1 MASELKKKAF
11 WRAVI
16 AEFLAMI
23 LFVFIS
29 IGSALGIQYPIPSDP
44 TNATNTENRPQDIVK
59 VSLAFGLAIA
69 TLAQSVGH
77 ISGAHLNPA
86 VTLGCLL
93 SCQISILKALMYII
107 AQCVGA
113 VVGTAILSGITNQIS
128 KNSLG
133 LNGLSEGISQGQGLG
148 VEIMVTFQLVLC
160 VVSITDRRR
169 NDVSGSA
176 PLAIGLS
183 VALGHLIAIDY
194 TGCGMNPA
202 RSFGSAVVANQ
213 FTNHWIFWVG
223 PMIGG
228 AAAAI
233 IYDFILSPR
242 VSDFTDR
249 IKVWTNGQ
257 VQEYE
262 LDDDHARVEMKPK

>member
-113 VVGTAILSGITNQIS
+113 VVGTAILSGITTQIS

-202 RSFGSAVVANQ
+202 RSFGSAVVAKQ

>member
-29 IGSALGIQYPIPSDP
+29 IGAALGVQYPIPADAA
-44 TNATNTENRPQDIVK
+44 NATNTDTRQQDIVK

-107 AQCVGA
+107 AQCLGA
-113 VVGTAILSGITNQIS
+113 VVGTAILSGITTQIS
-128 KNSLG
+128 NNSLG
-133 LNGLSEGISQGQGLG
+133 LNGLHKQNILPL
-148 VEIMVTFQLVLC
+148 IQLL
-160 VVSITDRRR
+160 
-169 NDVSGSA
+169 SA
-176 PLAIGLS
+176 PPAGQEQPPTCTVSAKRRLLS
-183 VALGHLIAIDY
+183 STFRLFVGML
-194 TGCGMNPA
+194 CGE
-202 RSFGSAVVANQ
+202 RSREIKWLWGS
-213 FTNHWIFWVG
+213 
-223 PMIGG
+223 
-228 AAAAI
+228 
-233 IYDFILSPR
+233 R
-242 VSDFTDR
+242 
-249 IKVWTNGQ
+249 K
-257 VQEYE
+257 
-262 LDDDHARVEMKPK
+262 

>member
-1 MASELKKKAF
+1 MASEFKKKAF

-23 LFVFIS
+23 FFVFIS
-29 IGSALGIQYPIPSDP
+29 IGAALGLHFPIQDKANETVS
-44 TNATNTENRPQDIVK
+44 RSQDIVK

-69 TLAQSVGH
+69 TMAQSVGH

-86 VTLGCLL
+86 VTWLSL
-93 SCQISILKALMYII
+93 SCQISILKAIMYII
-107 AQCVGA
+107 AQCLGA
-113 VVGTAILSGITNQIS
+113 VVATAILSGITSNVE
-128 KNSLG
+128 NNTLG
-133 LNGLSEGISQGQGLG
+133 LNGLSAGVTAGQGLG

-160 VVSITDRRR
+160 VAVTDKRRH
-169 NDVSGSA
+169 DISGSI

-202 RSFGSAVVANQ
+202 RSFGSAVVTKNFQ
-213 FTNHWIFWVG
+213 YHWIFWVG

-228 AAAAI
+228 AAARP
-233 IYDFILSPR
+233 YLRFHLSAKDQRLNGPHESVDQRTVGR
-242 VSDFTDR
+242 VRAGRRLVPNSASPS
-249 IKVWTNGQ
+249 VNS
-257 VQEYE
+257 
-262 LDDDHARVEMKPK
+262 

>member
-1 MASELKKKAF
+1 MASEFRKSTF

-16 AEFLAMI
+16 AEFIAMI
-23 LFVFIS
+23 IFVFIS
-29 IGSALGIQYPIPSDP
+29 IGAALGISFPISQNETVTP
-44 TNATNTENRPQDIVK
+44 AAQDIVK

-69 TLAQSVGH
+69 TMAQSVGH

-86 VTLGCLL
+86 VTLGCFLT
-93 SCQISILKALMYII
+93 CQISIFKALMYIL
-107 AQCVGA
+107 AQCLGA
-113 VVGTAILSGITNQIS
+113 VVATAILSGVTSNIE

-133 LNGLSEGISQGQGLG
+133 LNGLSDGLTSGQGLG
-148 VEIMVTFQLVLC
+148 VEIIVTFQLVLC
-160 VVSITDRRR
+160 VVAVTDRRR
-169 NDVSGSA
+169 TDVSGSV

-202 RSFGSAVVANQ
+202 RSFGSAVLTRN

-228 AAAAI
+228 AAAAL
-233 IYDFILSPR
+233 IYDFILAPR
-242 VSDFTDR
+242 SSSIKDR
-249 IKVWTNGQ
+249 MKVWTNGQ
-257 VQEYE
+257 VDEYD
-262 LDDDHARVEMKPK
+262 LDGDEHPRVEMKPK